1 MYTYVERKSYGKI
14 NVIEHNHFK
23 CAKRGIPLYEKGYLC
38 TKRGTSS
45 LCVMCSKDSAL
56 QAPDYT
62 SSCPGIYID
71 IHIYIC
77 IIFIHMLQENQ
88 CD

>member
-62 SSCPGIYID
+62 SSCPGIYI
-71 IHIYIC
+71 YRYTY
-77 IIFIHMLQENQ
+77 IHMHNIYTYAERKSM
-88 CD
+88 